1 MNINQLNAI
10 VDQADNNP
18 RGLVSWIGAN
28 GLKMLQQSIISTLRE
43 RGIVTVP
50 NTTVLQTQTFNN
62 TPVCYVIGG
71 GFYRW
76 NATGT
81 PNGTTIFPAA
91 DGGVWTS
98 ESMSNVGNLQQ
109 VTNNGNTTTNDI
121 IAAKLIANDEVMSEL
136 FTVENSGS
144 IVFDTGTYSINV
156 YAETATSGR
165 NIRIPNE
172 SGTLATREW
181 VQSHPVNNP
190 TYIYTQTTPSST
202 WTITHNLN
210 SFPSVTTV
218 DISNV
223 QIVGD
228 LSYTNVNQ
236 LIVNFSAPVD
246 GKAYLN

>member
-18 RGLVSWIGAN
+18 RGLVSWIGAS

-50 NTTVLQTQTFNN
+50 NTTALQAQTFNN
-62 TPVCYVIGG
+62 TPVCYLIGG

-91 DGGVWTS
+91 DGGVWAS
-98 ESMSNVGNLQQ
+98 ESLSNVGNLQQ

-121 IAAKLIANDEVMSEL
+121 IAAKLITNDEVMSDL
-136 FTVENSGS
+136 FSITNSGS
-144 IVFDTGTYSINV
+144 LVFDTGTFSTTL

-165 NIRIPNE
+165 NIMIPNE
-172 SGTLATREW
+172 DGTLATREW
-181 VQSHPVNNP
+181 VQAHPPLNP
-190 TYIYTQTTPSST
+190 TYIYTQSTPSVT
-202 WTITHNLN
+202 WVVNHNLN
-210 SFPSVTTV
+210 AYPSVTCV
-218 DISNV
+218 DTLNS
-223 QIVGD
+223 QIVGA
-228 LSYTNVNQ
+228 LEYTNVNQ
-236 LIVNFSAPVD
+236 LIITFSAPTD

>member
-10 VDQADNNP
+10 VEQADNNP
-18 RGLVSWIGAN
+18 RGLVNWIGAN
-28 GLKMLQQSIISTLRE
+28 GLKLLQQSIISTLRE

-50 NTTVLQTQTFNN
+50 NTTQLQLQTFNN
-62 TPVCYVIGG
+62 TPVCYVIGS

-91 DGGVWTS
+91 DGGVWAS
-98 ESMSNVGNLQQ
+98 ESMSNVGNLQE
-109 VTNNGNTTTNDI
+109 VTNNGNYTTNDI
-121 IAAKLIANDEVMSEL
+121 IAKKLIANEEVMSDL
-136 FTVENSGS
+136 FSVTNSGN
-144 IVFDTGTYSINV
+144 IVFDTGTYTTTVN
-156 YAETATSGR
+156 AETATAYR
-165 NIRIPNE
+165 NIIIPDE
-172 SGTLATREW
+172 TGTLATREW

-190 TYIYTQTTPSST
+190 TFIYTQTTPSST

>member
-18 RGLVSWIGAN
+18 RGLVSWIGAS

-50 NTTVLQTQTFNN
+50 NTTALQAQTFNN
-62 TPVCYVIGG
+62 TPVCYLIGG

-91 DGGVWTS
+91 DGGVWAS

-121 IAAKLIANDEVMSEL
+121 IAKKLIANEEVMSDL
-136 FTVENSGS
+136 FSITNSGS
-144 IVFDTGTYSINV
+144 LVFDTGIFTTTVN
-156 YAETATSGR
+156 AETATAYRS
-165 NIRIPNE
+165 IIIPNE
-172 SGTLATREW
+172 TGTLATREW
-181 VQSHPVNNP
+181 VQANPPSSP
-190 TYIYTQTTPSST
+190 TYIYTQTTPSAT
-202 WTITHNLN
+202 WVVNHNLN
-210 SFPSVTTV
+210 SYPSVTCV
-218 DISNV
+218 DSLDS
-223 QIVGD
+223 QIVGA
-228 LSYTNVNQ
+228 LEYTNVNQ
-236 LIVNFSAPVD
+236 LIITFSLPVF
-246 GKAYLN
+246 GRAFLN